1 MIPVQAPS
9 VYPHTSVSSEALLSA
24 ARAGSGSQGMGA
36 GTAGGQAV
44 QGCRGEGLRVKGG
57 RLYTGTGCR
66 QCRGAGVKGCR
77 LCGGAGSSWV
87 QRCRQCRGARVKG
100 EGMQVVY
107 GYRVQAG

>member
-1 MIPVQAPS
+1 MIPVQAPY

-57 RLYTGTGCR
+57 RLHTGTGCR
-66 QCRGAGVKGCR
+66 QGRGAGVQGYR
-77 LCGGAGSSWV
+77 LCGGAGSSGV
-87 QRCRQCRGARVKG
+87 QRCRLCRGTGV
-100 EGMQVVY
+100 QVRGRGCV
-107 GYRVQAG
+107 GVQRYKV